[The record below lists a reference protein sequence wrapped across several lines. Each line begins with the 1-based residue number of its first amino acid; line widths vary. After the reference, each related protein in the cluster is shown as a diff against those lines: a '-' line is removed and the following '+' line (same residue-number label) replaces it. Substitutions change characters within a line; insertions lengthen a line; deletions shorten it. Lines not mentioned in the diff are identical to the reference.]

1 MATPEIKREYTAT
14 PEQEFSETAPQTI
27 PRTAVPDSAEPVAR
41 AVPQPVL
48 VPIVSPLQSAPKSQ
62 TLQEIETIMAED
74 LAGIYASLDAPTR
87 SALRVSGEQ
96 AALKIS
102 ILLQSASS
110 QLIKI
115 IKIIRDWLRT
125 IPGISWAFIEQET
138 KVKTGKLLRLTDKH
152 DRYE

>member
-1 MATPEIKREYTAT
+1 MVTEAKREYAAT
-14 PEQEFSETAPQTI
+14 PEQEFSETVPQAAPRTEAAGIAKPVVRVAPQQVPT
-27 PRTAVPDSAEPVAR
+27 PAVPVL
-41 AVPQPVL
+41 QP
-48 VPIVSPLQSAPKSQ
+48 APKSQ

-87 SALRVSGEQ
+87 SALKVSGEQ

-110 QLIKI
+110 QFIKI
-115 IKIIRDWLRT
+115 IKIVRDWLRT

-152 DRYE
+152 DQYE